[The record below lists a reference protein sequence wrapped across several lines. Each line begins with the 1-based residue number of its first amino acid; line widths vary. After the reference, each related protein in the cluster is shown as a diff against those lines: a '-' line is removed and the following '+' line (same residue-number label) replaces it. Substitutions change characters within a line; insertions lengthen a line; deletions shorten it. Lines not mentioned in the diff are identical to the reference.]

1 MTRSPAAFAI
11 RFVPALLAAFLC
23 FGGKAHAQ
31 LALCNRTSYIVYAA
45 TAAQDKQGVTT
56 QGWTRIVPGEC
67 RAALDSIGKNTNYF
81 VYARSSAAYTGPSR
95 AWAGP
100 IRLCALDVSFRLH
113 SPLGTVRCDAE
124 AAALPFAQV
133 QTKGLAEWTM
143 SFTESAALNTA
154 DAAQTAG
161 LKRLLRDNGAK
172 IAQIDGK
179 ADKQTGDA
187 LSAFRKRMKL
197 APSANT
203 HDMFDALET
212 EALRAGAPAGYSI
225 CNDTDGDVW
234 AAIAVP
240 QQRDFTT
247 RGWWKIAA
255 GSCAKA
261 ITTPLNTDRI
271 FLHAEKHLNPALV
284 SGPEKFCLTN
294 AQFEVE
300 GRGDC
305 KKRGLTQVGF
315 ATTVTK
321 GLIGYAAHIG
331 SQGLVAPLKVVVKK

>member
-1 MTRSPAAFAI
+1 MTRSLLALAI
-11 RFVPALLAAFLC
+11 RCVAPVLVAYLC
-23 FGGKAHAQ
+23 FGGEAQAQ
-31 LALCNRTSYIVYAA
+31 LQLCNRTSYIVYAA
-45 TAAQDKQGVTT
+45 TAAQDRQGVTT

-67 RAALDSIGKNTNYF
+67 RSALDELNRNTNYF
-81 VYARSSAAYTGPSR
+81 VYARSSSAHTGPSR

-124 AAALPFAQV
+124 ATAMPFAQI
-133 QTKGLAEWTM
+133 QTKGLSEWTM

-154 DAAQTAG
+154 AAARTAG

-172 IAQIDGK
+172 IARIDGK
-179 ADKQTGDA
+179 PDKQTGDA

-197 APSANT
+197 SPSATTN
-203 HDMFDALET
+203 DMFDALET

-234 AAIAVP
+234 AAIAMP
-240 QQRDFTT
+240 HQRDFTT
-247 RGWWKIAA
+247 RGWWKIPA

-261 ITTPLNTDRI
+261 ITTPLAVDKI
-271 FLHAEKHLNPALV
+271 FLHAEKHLNANLV

-305 KKRGLTQVGF
+305 KKRGLSEVGF

-321 GLIGYAAHIG
+321 GLAGYAAHIG
-331 SQGLVAPLKVVVKK
+331 SQGLVAPLKVGAKK